1 MPTAA
6 VCTHQSGTKTL
17 EAKPSQVGSLQSHGG
32 QGMPPVEPL
41 HPVPCL
47 KVTRIYSLAFVS
59 YPECPEMVYGDV
71 LRSCCLVLSG
81 ATGMSC
87 LCSPSLPFV
96 PSGASTHN
104 IHIPSSLNIFV
115 MEPCMAKKTFFT
127 WRGDRY
133 TGHFAISTPGNNQKS
148 PG

>member
-1 MPTAA
+1 MSAA
-6 VCTHQSGTKTL
+6 
-17 EAKPSQVGSLQSHGG
+17 
-32 QGMPPVEPL
+32 EPL

-71 LRSCCLVLSG
+71 LGSCWLVLPSS
-81 ATGMSC
+81 TRMCC

-104 IHIPSSLNIFV
+104 IHIPSSLNISV
-115 MEPCMAKKTFFT
+115 MELCMAKETSLT

-133 TGHFAISTPGNNQKS
+133 TGH
-148 PG
+148 